1 MLFHG
6 LGVVRASENIHGMYM
21 AETGAQTTVD
31 SVMALG
37 HAMSKNYATLA
48 PKVEGRVAR
57 YSVQVVG
64 GGDE

>member
-1 MLFHG
+1 
-6 LGVVRASENIHGMYM
+6 MYM

>member
-1 MLFHG
+1 MFTALELFG
-6 LGVVRASENIHGMYM
+6 RLKVYM
-21 AETGAQTTVD
+21 AEMGAQTTVD

-57 YSVQVVG
+57 YRLQVAA

>member
-1 MLFHG
+1 
-6 LGVVRASENIHGMYM
+6 M
-21 AETGAQTTVD
+21 AEMGAQTTVD

-57 YSVQVVG
+57 YRLQVAA
-64 GGDE
+64 GGDD

>member
-1 MLFHG
+1 MFFFTALELFG
-6 LGVVRASENIHGMYM
+6 RLKVYM

-48 PKVEGRVAR
+48 PRVG
-57 YSVQVVG
+57 VVLPG
-64 GGDE
+64 TNCKSKLAETSEN